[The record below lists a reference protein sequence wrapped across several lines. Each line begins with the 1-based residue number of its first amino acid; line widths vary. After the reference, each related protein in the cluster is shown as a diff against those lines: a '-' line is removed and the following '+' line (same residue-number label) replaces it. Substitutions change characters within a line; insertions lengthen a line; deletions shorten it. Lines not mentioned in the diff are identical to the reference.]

1 MTDKKSPNIRINKVY
16 TRTGDAGKTR
26 LIGGEKRWKDDA
38 RVEAYGTV
46 DELNSEIGL
55 CRELLKEQKEDQFS
69 SLICFLKSVQNELF
83 NLGSQLAAAED
94 RDTENLPQL
103 SDDAISKLE
112 TEIDTV
118 NESLSE
124 LTSFVLPG
132 GSVINAQFHM
142 ARNVCRRAE
151 RRTVTLSRNE
161 TVVPEVRSLFKN
173 AKEHTEKDAHDY
185 DPSGRSITDVTWF
198 FLDEGFVSISCTDW
212 SDEIGIVDK
221 LAIKVNSKKL
231 DDLIQNE
238 AYK

>member
-26 LIGGEKRWKDDA
+26 LIGGVKRWKDDT

-161 TVVPEVRSLFKN
+161 TVVPENIQYLNRLSDALFVWSRWVS
-173 AKEHTEKDAHDY
+173 HILGDTENFWNPNH
-185 DPSGRSITDVTWF
+185 
-198 FLDEGFVSISCTDW
+198 
-212 SDEIGIVDK
+212 
-221 LAIKVNSKKL
+221 
-231 DDLIQNE
+231 
-238 AYK
+238 

>member
-1 MTDKKSPNIRINKVY
+1 LTDKKSPNIRINKVY

-26 LIGGEKRWKDDA
+26 LIGGEERWKDDA

-69 SLICFLKSVQNELF
+69 SLIRFLKSVQNELF

-94 RDTENLPQL
+94 RDSENLPQL

-112 TEIDTV
+112 SKIDTV
-118 NESLSE
+118 NESLLE

-161 TVVPEVRSLFKN
+161 TVVPENIRYLNRLSDALFVWSRWVS
-173 AKEHTEKDAHDY
+173 HILGDTENFWNPNY
-185 DPSGRSITDVTWF
+185 
-198 FLDEGFVSISCTDW
+198 
-212 SDEIGIVDK
+212 
-221 LAIKVNSKKL
+221 
-231 DDLIQNE
+231 
-238 AYK
+238 

>member
-1 MTDKKSPNIRINKVY
+1 LTDKKSPNIRINKVY

-69 SLICFLKSVQNELF
+69 SLIRFLKSVQNELF

-118 NESLSE
+118 NESLLE

-132 GSVINAQFHM
+132 GSVINTQFHM

-151 RRTVTLSRNE
+151 RRIVTLARNE
-161 TVVPEVRSLFKN
+161 TVDQENIRYLNRLSDALFVWSRWVS
-173 AKEHTEKDAHDY
+173 HILGDTENFWNPNH
-185 DPSGRSITDVTWF
+185 
-198 FLDEGFVSISCTDW
+198 
-212 SDEIGIVDK
+212 
-221 LAIKVNSKKL
+221 
-231 DDLIQNE
+231 
-238 AYK
+238 

>member
-16 TRTGDAGKTR
+16 TRTGDAGRTR

-161 TVVPEVRSLFKN
+161 TVVPENIRYLNRLSDALFVWSRWVS
-173 AKEHTEKDAHDY
+173 HILGDTENLWNPNH
-185 DPSGRSITDVTWF
+185 
-198 FLDEGFVSISCTDW
+198 
-212 SDEIGIVDK
+212 
-221 LAIKVNSKKL
+221 
-231 DDLIQNE
+231 
-238 AYK
+238 

>member
-16 TRTGDAGKTR
+16 TRTGDAGRTR

-69 SLICFLKSVQNELF
+69 PLICFLKSVQNELF

-161 TVVPEVRSLFKN
+161 TVVPENIRYLNRLSDALFVWSRWVS
-173 AKEHTEKDAHDY
+173 HILGDTENFWNPNH
-185 DPSGRSITDVTWF
+185 
-198 FLDEGFVSISCTDW
+198 
-212 SDEIGIVDK
+212 
-221 LAIKVNSKKL
+221 
-231 DDLIQNE
+231 
-238 AYK
+238 

>member
-16 TRTGDAGKTR
+16 TRTGDAGRTR

-69 SLICFLKSVQNELF
+69 PLICFLKSVQNELF

-112 TEIDTV
+112 SEIDTV
-118 NESLSE
+118 NESLLE

-161 TVVPEVRSLFKN
+161 TVVPENIRYLNRLSDALFVWSRWVS
-173 AKEHTEKDAHDY
+173 HILGDTENFWNPNH
-185 DPSGRSITDVTWF
+185 
-198 FLDEGFVSISCTDW
+198 
-212 SDEIGIVDK
+212 
-221 LAIKVNSKKL
+221 
-231 DDLIQNE
+231 
-238 AYK
+238 

>member
-69 SLICFLKSVQNELF
+69 SLIRFLKSVQNELF
-83 NLGSQLAAAED
+83 NLGSQLAETED

-112 TEIDTV
+112 SEIDTV
-118 NESLSE
+118 NESLLE

-161 TVVPEVRSLFKN
+161 TVVLENIRYLNRLSDALFVWSRWVS
-173 AKEHTEKDAHDY
+173 HILGDTENFWNPNH
-185 DPSGRSITDVTWF
+185 
-198 FLDEGFVSISCTDW
+198 
-212 SDEIGIVDK
+212 
-221 LAIKVNSKKL
+221 
-231 DDLIQNE
+231 
-238 AYK
+238 

>member
-26 LIGGEKRWKDDA
+26 LIGGEERWKDDA

-46 DELNSEIGL
+46 DELNAEIGL

-69 SLICFLKSVQNELF
+69 SLIRFLKSVQNELF
-83 NLGSQLAAAED
+83 NLGSRLAAAED
-94 RDTENLPQL
+94 RDTKNLPQL

-112 TEIDTV
+112 SEIDTV

-161 TVVPEVRSLFKN
+161 TVVPENIRYLNRLSDALFVWSRWVS
-173 AKEHTEKDAHDY
+173 HILGDTENFWNPNH
-185 DPSGRSITDVTWF
+185 
-198 FLDEGFVSISCTDW
+198 
-212 SDEIGIVDK
+212 
-221 LAIKVNSKKL
+221 
-231 DDLIQNE
+231 
-238 AYK
+238 

>member
-26 LIGGEKRWKDDA
+26 LIGGVKRWKDDT

-69 SLICFLKSVQNELF
+69 SLIRFLKSVQNELF

-161 TVVPEVRSLFKN
+161 TVVPENIRYLNRLSDALFVWSRWVS
-173 AKEHTEKDAHDY
+173 HILGDTENFWNPNH
-185 DPSGRSITDVTWF
+185 
-198 FLDEGFVSISCTDW
+198 
-212 SDEIGIVDK
+212 
-221 LAIKVNSKKL
+221 
-231 DDLIQNE
+231 
-238 AYK
+238 